1 MPETIWAVVR
11 DGRIELLEKVDAPEG
26 TRALVTLLPDED
38 REFWLDASRSS
49 LGKVW
54 DNAEDDVYEKLLE
67 G

>member
-38 REFWLDASRSS
+38 REFWMDAGRSS